1 MGRVTTGLLLAALP
15 VLAAA
20 VAPLDCPDTGVD
32 FSALPLVEPVPSS
45 FALPASEVS
54 FDWPITSTP
63 VLNSPFGPRQL
74 GSQGARY
81 DWHRGVDLTLPIG
94 TTLRAPA
101 DAVVVFAGRHA
112 GFTDPVVQLRHT
124 SAEPYVYSLYLHVQE
139 EQIVGAGQ
147 EVLRGDP
154 IALSGQGTATYPHLH
169 WEVRHGCL
177 LQVCCKNPYGF
188 MGIAN
193 APPPP
198 PTLLAAGDDGR
209 YGRMLL
215 LGWSF
220 PRTEIDFGGA
230 VLRWGGATRTAH
242 IDSLNA
248 LAPSNNAAALDNP
261 LYFAQNHQ
269 MPFAYL
275 PGRFNSTF
283 QTSDYQWLV
292 WNLSTTISTGEADV
306 LDAAGLKSTAALAL
320 AANPAFLRARTD
332 ATTLTPTASFSFVYD
347 ATNRDTVARELT
359 FGAASAQAITLSVQP
374 SQATLS
380 AGESLPVT
388 VSGTLAGRP
397 VGQGDVIVL
406 RASVAGF
413 AGQDALAVTLIDTAT
428 DPPASKPGAWLIR

>member
-1 MGRVTTGLLLAALP
+1 MTVILLPTMLPFLAS
-15 VLAAA
+15 AAA
-20 VAPLDCPDTGVD
+20 PPDCPDTGAD

-54 FDWPITSTP
+54 FDWPITTTP

-81 DWHRGVDLTLPIG
+81 DWHRGIDLTLPLG
-94 TTLRAPA
+94 TTLLAPA

-139 EQIVGAGQ
+139 EQVVVAGQ
-147 EVLRGDP
+147 EVRRGDP
-154 IALSGQGTATYPHLH
+154 IARSGQGTATYPHLH

-188 MGIAN
+188 MGMAN
-193 APPPP
+193 APPPT

-209 YGRMLL
+209 HGRMLL

-230 VLRWGGATRTAH
+230 VLRWGGATRTAP

-248 LAPSNNAAALDNP
+248 LAPSNNAAALDDP
-261 LYFAQNHQ
+261 LYFARNHQ
-269 MPFAYL
+269 MPFVYL
-275 PGRFNSTF
+275 PARFNSTF
-283 QTSDYQWLV
+283 QTADYQWLV
-292 WNLSTTISTGEADV
+292 WNLNTTIATGEADV
-306 LDAAGLKSTAALAL
+306 LDAAGLKATAALSLEAS
-320 AANPAFLRARTD
+320 PVFLRARTES
-332 ATTLTPTASFSFVYD
+332 ATLTPTASFAFVYD
-347 ATNRDTVARELT
+347 ATNRDTVARDLA
-359 FGAASAQAITLSVQP
+359 FRAASAQAITLTVQP
-374 SQATLS
+374 TQATVP

-397 VGQGDVIVL
+397 AGQGDVIVL
-406 RASVAGF
+406 RASVAGNP
-413 AGQDALAVTLIDTAT
+413 GQDALAVTLVET
-428 DPPASKPGAWLIR
+428 DMNPPAPKPGAWIIR